1 MLMDL
6 YWQDIFHQSARFEET
21 LQGTG
26 IVTSERI
33 LEAVNLVAG
42 RDLVYAFELRRGDR
56 LTVAISA
63 SQSVDLVLSTF
74 ANYERWLD
82 STEQVDEIEAIEAID
97 GATSLEWAFQS
108 PSNDEIVLLISS
120 PVSGTQVLV
129 EAHQAC
135 Y

>member
-6 YWQDIFHQSARFEET
+6 YWQDIFHQSARSEET

-26 IVTSERI
+26 IFTSERI

-42 RDLVYAFELRRGDR
+42 RDLVYAFELRCGDR

-63 SQSVDLVLSTF
+63 SQSVDLILCTF

-82 STEQVDEIEAIEAID
+82 STEQVDEIDSIEAID
-97 GATSLEWAFQS
+97 GATSLECVFQS